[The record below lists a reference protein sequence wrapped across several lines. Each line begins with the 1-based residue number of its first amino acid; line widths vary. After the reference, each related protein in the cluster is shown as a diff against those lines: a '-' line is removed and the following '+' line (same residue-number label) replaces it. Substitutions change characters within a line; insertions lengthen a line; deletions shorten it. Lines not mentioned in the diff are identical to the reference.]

1 MTIVTKLSDLD
12 ANGFYSYADYLT
24 WQLDETVELI
34 KGKIMAMCPAPNVC
48 HQRISWQL
56 NGALFQYFKNK
67 KCAAFAAPFD
77 VKLYNRQKSLLLT
90 NTETHNV
97 VQPDLCVICDPEK
110 LTEQGCDGAP
120 DWIIEILS
128 KGNSKRE
135 MQLKYALYQE
145 NGVREYWLIYP
156 YEKAV
161 HQFVL
166 NEHTEKYDLI
176 AMFSDEDTVSPHLFP
191 DLQIDLADVFAE

>member
-1 MTIVTKLSDLD
+1 MAVVTKLSDLD

-34 KGKIMAMCPAPNVC
+34 KGKIIAMCPAPNVR
-48 HQRISWQL
+48 HQRVSWQL

-77 VKLYNRQKSLLLT
+77 VKLYNRQKSLLT

-97 VQPDLCVICDPEK
+97 IQPDLCVICDPEK

-166 NEHTEKYDLI
+166 NERTEKYDLI
-176 AMFSDEDTVSPHLFP
+176 AMFSDEDTVSPYLFP

>member
-1 MTIVTKLSDLD
+1 
-12 ANGFYSYADYLT
+12 
-24 WQLDETVELI
+24 
-34 KGKIMAMCPAPNVC
+34 MAMCPAPNVR
-48 HQRISWQL
+48 HQRVSWQL

-77 VKLYNRQKSLLLT
+77 VKLYNRQKSLLT

-97 VQPDLCVICDPEK
+97 IQPDLCVICDPEK

-166 NEHTEKYDLI
+166 NERTEKYDLI
-176 AMFSDEDTVSPHLFP
+176 AMFSDEDTVSPYLFP

>member
-1 MTIVTKLSDLD
+1 MAVVTKLSDLD

-34 KGKIMAMCPAPNVC
+34 KGKIMAMCPAPNVR
-48 HQRISWQL
+48 HQRLSWQL

-67 KCAAFAAPFD
+67 KCSAFAAPFD
-77 VKLYNRQKSLLLT
+77 VKLYNRQKSLLT

-97 VQPDLCVICDPEK
+97 IQPDLCVICDPEK

-166 NEHTEKYDLI
+166 NERTEKYDLI

-191 DLQIDLADVFAE
+191 DLEIDLADVFAE

>member
-1 MTIVTKLSDLD
+1 MAVVTKLSDLD

-34 KGKIMAMCPAPNVC
+34 KGKIMAMCPAPNVR
-48 HQRISWQL
+48 HQRVSWQL

-77 VKLYNRQKSLLLT
+77 VKLYNRQKSLLT

-166 NEHTEKYDLI
+166 NECTEKYDLI